1 MLKYIIQKVE
11 RNKIDQISSGVVF
24 IPAYQS
30 ISIAFGKE
38 VADFIA
44 THVSLN
50 QDNTLVIYSTH
61 PFNIHVLT
69 NRNTAT
75 IINLA
80 RVNDIPKIN
89 AFFETVNEK
98 LPTGGI
104 FIGCV
109 ETKGSRRV
117 RIYKKYPPV
126 INKAVYL
133 LDFIFKRVFPK
144 LALTRTLYFKITG
157 GRNRVLSRTETLGRL
172 FACGFRVIE
181 EKMINNKLFFVAEKS
196 KEPEYEPEPSQGIIM
211 KLKRIGKDGKI
222 IHVYK
227 LRTMHAFAE
236 YVQEYVYQKHSLQD
250 GGKFNSDFRI
260 SSYGRF
266 LRKYWIDELPMII
279 NLIKGDLKLV
289 GVRPLSKHYLSLYTP
304 DLKAKRLRF
313 KPGLMPPFY
322 ADLPRTIEEIMQSE
336 NRYLDQYEK
345 SPFLTDLK
353 YFFKAL
359 YNILFL
365 KARSC

>member
-1 MLKYIIQKVE
+1 MLKYITQKV
-11 RNKIDQISSGVVF
+11 KASQIDQISEGVTL

-30 ISIAFGKE
+30 ICIAFGKE

-44 THVSLN
+44 AYTTFK
-50 QDNTLVIYSTH
+50 QDNTLIIFTTH
-61 PFNIHVLT
+61 PFNIHVLARP
-69 NRNTAT
+69 NIST

-80 RVNDIPKIN
+80 RVNDISKIN

-98 LPTGGI
+98 LPSGGI

-109 ETKGSRRV
+109 ETKGSRRL

-126 INKAVYL
+126 INKVVYL
-133 LDFIFKRVFPK
+133 LDFIFKRIFPK

-157 GRNRVLSRTETLGRL
+157 GRNRILSRTETLGRL

-196 KEPEYEPEPSQGIIM
+196 KEPAYEPEPSPGIIL

-227 LRTMHAFAE
+227 IRTMHAFAE
-236 YVQEYVYQKHSLQD
+236 YVQEYVYQKHHLQN
-250 GGKFNSDFRI
+250 GGKFNNDFRV
-260 SSYGRF
+260 SSVGRF

-279 NLIKGDLKLV
+279 NFFKGDLKLV

-304 DLKAKRLRF
+304 ELKARRLRF
-313 KPGLMPPFY
+313 KPGLIPPFY

-336 NRYLDQYEK
+336 NRYLDRYER

-359 YNILFL
+359 YNILFR